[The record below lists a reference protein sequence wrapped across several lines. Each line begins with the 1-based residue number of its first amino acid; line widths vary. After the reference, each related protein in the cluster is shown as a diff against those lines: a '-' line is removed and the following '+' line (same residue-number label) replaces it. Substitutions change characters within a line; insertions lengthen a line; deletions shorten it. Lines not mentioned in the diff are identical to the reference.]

1 MSNIKTFLKALQKSD
16 YPNSSMS
23 VPTIAK
29 FVNYNIDDFLP
40 ELHKTI
46 GEEKTEEFIHNTF
59 YKLGA
64 SYNPGVE
71 IDLSDEVGES
81 GSYIYL
87 IINGFDIKSPMF
99 IDDNEVWIHY
109 SWGKSHLIHDGEEKT
124 LDDIYDDVDM
134 GDLGEWDEL
143 IDDIQEV
150 CIQTL
155 YEKTGFILHFD
166 SQI

>member
-1 MSNIKTFLKALQKSD
+1 MSNIKTFLKSLQKSD
-16 YPNSSMS
+16 YPNSSIS

-29 FVNYNIDDFLP
+29 LVDYNIDNFLP
-40 ELHKTI
+40 ELYETI
-46 GEEKTEEFIHNTF
+46 GAEKTEEFVQNTF

-64 SYNPGVE
+64 SYHPGVE
-71 IDLSDEVGES
+71 IDLSDEVGAS

-87 IINGFDIKSPMF
+87 IINGFDVLVE
-99 IDDNEVWIHY
+99 DNEVWIHY
-109 SWGKSHLIHDGEEKT
+109 SWGANELFLDGEGKT
-124 LDDIYDDVDM
+124 LEELYDEVDM
-134 GDLGEWDEL
+134 GDLGEWGEL

-150 CIQTL
+150 CIQSL